1 MANPSVIPA
10 DTSVEAWRI
19 LRTAVRQMTPE
30 QRVAQWESLNRSISE
45 MQSESIRRANPS
57 MTEAQVHIETIRRN
71 HGPELARIAA
81 EMLKV
86 SRG

>member
-1 MANPSVIPA
+1 MTPRSSEGVVPPRYDAGMSNPSVIPA

-19 LRTAVRQMTPE
+19 LRTSVRQMTPE

-57 MTEAQVHIETIRRN
+57 MNDLLTQVTQLEN
-71 HGPELARIAA
+71 
-81 EMLKV
+81 
-86 SRG
+86 

>member
-1 MANPSVIPA
+1 LTPRSSEGVVPPRYDAVMSNPSVIPA

-19 LRTAVRQMTPE
+19 LRTAVRQLTPE

-57 MTEAQVHIETIRRN
+57 MNDLLTQVTQLEN
-71 HGPELARIAA
+71 
-81 EMLKV
+81 
-86 SRG
+86 